1 MCAGAPTAGGISIL
15 LSLVLT
21 EDTAVGRAARFGDDD
36 VGLAIPNVW
45 IHDKTDPCRIDDGI
59 CHRKRLTDFVAA
71 SDALL
76 EDMPKTSRDVALEQL
91 LMGLADTFKKNPL
104 EGSGSTK

>member
-21 EDTAVGRAARFGDDD
+21 EDTAVGRAARFGDDAWD
-36 VGLAIPNVW
+36 WQSRTYGF
-45 IHDKTDPCRIDDGI
+45 TTRRIRAGSIRHPPQEKVD
-59 CHRKRLTDFVAA
+59 RFVAA

-91 LMGLADTFKKNPL
+91 LVGLADTFKKNPL